1 MAISRTITGIVCVI
15 LGLILTFTII
25 GAIYG
30 VPLIIIGLFIFFN
43 QKEDEIE
50 KIKSSGGKK

>member
-1 MAISRTITGIVCVI
+1 MAISRTITGIVLVI
-15 LGLILTFTII
+15 LGIVLSWTII

-30 VPLIIIGLFIFFN
+30 VPMIIIGLIIFFN

>member
-1 MAISRTITGIVCVI
+1 MALSRTITGIACVVLGAI
-15 LGLILTFTII
+15 LSFTII

-30 VPLIIIGLFIFFN
+30 VPMIILGLFIFFN

>member
-1 MAISRTITGIVCVI
+1 MAISRTITGIVCII
-15 LGLILTFTII
+15 LGFILSFTII

-30 VPLIIIGLFIFFN
+30 VPLIIIGFFIFFN

-50 KIKSSGGKK
+50 KIKSRGGKK